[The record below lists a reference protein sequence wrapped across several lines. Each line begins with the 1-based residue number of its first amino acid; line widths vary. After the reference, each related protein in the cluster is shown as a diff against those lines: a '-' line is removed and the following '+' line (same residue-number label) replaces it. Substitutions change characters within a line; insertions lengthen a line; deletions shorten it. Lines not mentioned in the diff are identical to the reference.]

1 MATMNTKL
9 SPVDVEKRK
18 TLDIRAGDTVRVW
31 TKIKEKDGKI
41 RLQAFEGI
49 VLSRKHGI
57 ESGAMF
63 TVRRVASGVGV
74 EKIFPLYTPSIDKV
88 EIIRRARVRR
98 AKLYYVREKAAKE
111 IKRKM
116 RSEIY
121 KNVPEEKEVAAV
133 EVETESKSE

>member
-1 MATMNTKL
+1 MNTKL